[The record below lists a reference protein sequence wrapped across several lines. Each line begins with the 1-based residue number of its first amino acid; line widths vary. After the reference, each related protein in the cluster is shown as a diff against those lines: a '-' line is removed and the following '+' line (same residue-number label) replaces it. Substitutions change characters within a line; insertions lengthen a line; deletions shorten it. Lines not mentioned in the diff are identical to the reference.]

1 MFAVLSM
8 YFVVELQVSLF
19 IIHLEEPTFRVE
31 VKEKQECGKMSDEC
45 GLAIIS
51 G

>member
-19 IIHLEEPTFRVE
+19 IIHLEELTYREE
-31 VKEKQECGKMSDEC
+31 VKEEQEC